1 MFPVKNSTI
10 PRLLLRFGFGAVV
23 LIWSLFRDGDP
34 QAVAVRV
41 LVLSFAVYS
50 GAVFFRERSHGL
62 TPVLR
67 GISAF
72 VDILF
77 VGLLVFLTGGVRS
90 DFYLLLYLIIAL
102 DSPFATWIQ
111 VLMVPS
117 AGTAVYILSIMTTIN
132 EAYWFD
138 IAIRVSLLWLLAPL
152 LKIVSE
158 RPVGERERAWKL
170 TSELSETHDQ
180 VKRYTAALEKANA
193 EKELVL
199 SEITLLHQFGT
210 LIRSFRD
217 YEKVYDAVLSYA
229 HKVSEAPWIFFEHW
243 TRSGE
248 DVHKEVRYLGDP
260 DPIARQFVEEYA
272 LTEQPDDGSSSR
284 IDMGDGKEAS
294 AVRFSRHD
302 EEGAALALTLIFPPG
317 THSTDEHQIGTLS
330 ALSDSVE
337 MELELIR
344 LQMNLEAVNAELTE
358 SNRVLVR
365 LHELK
370 NELSGAFLLDGQMDQ
385 VIHRIQEIM
394 AKELFELDRLNL
406 FLPDEK
412 GELLQCRTSVGIGD
426 YPIEDIRVPT
436 DERGG
441 AISLAYRTAETIFF
455 DGKSAVP
462 AEFRIAHPYSE
473 IPAVRSRIF
482 VNVPLIDH
490 EGKVLG
496 VIGGD
501 RKKTHRPISP
511 ETVTMLE
518 YFAGHVAMVL
528 TLQNRSGD
536 N

>member
-1 MFPVKNSTI
+1 MFSVKHSTI

-23 LIWSLFRDGDP
+23 LAWSLLGDGDP
-34 QAVAVRV
+34 QAVSVQI
-41 LVLSFAVYS
+41 LVLSFTVYS
-50 GAVFFRERSHGL
+50 SAVFFRERSHDL

-67 GISAF
+67 GISA
-72 VDILF
+72 VGDILF
-77 VGLLVFLTGGVRS
+77 VGLLVFLTGGVHS

-111 VLMVPS
+111 VLIVPS
-117 AGTAVYILSIMTTIN
+117 AGTAAYILSIMTTFN

-138 IAIRVSLLWLLAPL
+138 IVIRVSLLWLLAPL

-158 RPVGERERAWKL
+158 RPVGERERARKL

-180 VKRYTAALEKANA
+180 VRRYTAALEKANA
-193 EKELVL
+193 EKEQAL

-210 LIRSFRD
+210 HIRSFRN
-217 YEKVYDAVLSYA
+217 YVKVYDAVLSYA

-243 TRSGE
+243 TGSGE
-248 DVHKEVRYLGDP
+248 ETHKEVRYLGDP
-260 DPIARQFVEEYA
+260 DPIARQFVEQYA

-284 IDMGDGKEAS
+284 IDMGDGKTAS
-294 AVRFSRHD
+294 ALRFSRRG
-302 EEGAALALTLIFPPG
+302 EEGSVLALTLIFLPG
-317 THSTDEHQIGTLS
+317 THSADEHQIGTLS
-330 ALSDSVE
+330 ALLDSVE

-344 LQMNLEAVNAELTE
+344 LQMDLEAVNAELTE
-358 SNRVLVR
+358 NNRLLVR

-370 NELSGAFLLDGQMDQ
+370 NELSGAFLLNGQMDEI
-385 VIHRIQEIM
+385 VHRIQEIM

-412 GELLQCRTSVGIGD
+412 GEVLQCRTSVGIGD
-426 YPIEDIRVPT
+426 YPIDDIKVPT

-441 AISLAYRTAETIFF
+441 AISLAYRTGETIFF

-462 AEFRIAHPYSE
+462 EEFRIAKPYSE

-496 VIGGD
+496 VIGAD
-501 RKKTHRPISP
+501 RKYTHRPIST
-511 ETVTMLE
+511 ETVMMLE
-518 YFAGHVAMVL
+518 FFAGHVAMVL
-528 TLQNRSGD
+528 TLQSRSS
-536 N
+536 